1 LLTAPIL
8 ALDAV
13 RPSTPTVLNKSAGD
27 PFDGDVRL
35 SKYYARIIR
44 DGRFLRILAG
54 IDSLVTFATKSYRR
68 VHVSASGSPELS
80 HPV

>member
-1 LLTAPIL
+1 LATACGGKGLTML
-8 ALDAV
+8 AAQPV
-13 RPSTPTVLNKSAGD
+13 CHSA
-27 PFDGDVRL
+27 FDGDVRL